1 MIQETQTKRPKSKT
15 ANSQLEFRKHFRLQ
29 LFHWHSGIPIL
40 CGCLF
45 RNWLRR
51 WIRRC
56 DAVIRSSKDNSSH
69 RSVILVNLISVSDR
83 FKPNLQLQH
92 RFDVIIIEFQNQIL
106 NRSTSGIMLV
116 DAPKSIPRKINLTET
131 EFHLFPWN
139 LSAPIRLAND
149 LHQHWKSWIYN
160 LLVSSILDFQRN
172 VQTWQW
178 SNTQWCMRKF
188 RCILLSCWF
197 RCNPWKGDK
206 SQNKSTQL
214 VMESQNLDTDGS
226 GPSETGAILS
236 TKKSCQMIP

>member
-131 EFHLFPWN
+131 EFHLFPIVHQSGWPMTCIN
-139 LSAPIRLAND
+139 IGRAESTTFWCPAFLTFKGMFRLGNGAIRSGPCA
-149 LHQHWKSWIYN
+149 
-160 LLVSSILDFQRN
+160 SSGAF
-172 VQTWQW
+172 
-178 SNTQWCMRKF
+178 
-188 RCILLSCWF
+188 CWAA
-197 RCNPWKGDK
+197 
-206 SQNKSTQL
+206 
-214 VMESQNLDTDGS
+214 GS
-226 GPSETGAILS
+226 GATLGKVINPK
-236 TKKSCQMIP
+236 TKARSW